1 MDTAISH
8 EDDAQPKLRFRAIFI
23 SDIHLGTPGC
33 QAAHLLDFLRHTESR
48 YLYLVGDVIDGWQLK
63 RGWYWQQS
71 HNDVIQK
78 VLRKARKGTQ
88 VTYIAGNHD
97 EALRHF
103 LGMAFGGIEIL
114 AEAEH
119 RTADGK
125 RLLVIHG
132 DLFDAVVQGAKW
144 LAYLGDRLYM
154 LSLKLNQWFN
164 RARAE
169 LGLPYWSLA
178 QFLKQRVKNAVS
190 YIGDFE
196 AALAQESRRR
206 GFDARGHCVKRGLAF
221 TTAYHTCFPEYVKPR
236 FGVPLG
242 ITYAW
247 LRRFHAASSAVLVAT
262 PAIRAL
268 LEARGFANIV
278 DWSRGVDT
286 DLFTPGESRFVELPR
301 PVFLFV
307 GRVAMEKNLPG
318 FLALDLPGTKLVGGD
333 CPHPAALPERAP
345 DAGLVGAKT

>member
-63 RGWYWQQS
+63 RRWYWQQS

-154 LSLKLNQWFN
+154 LSLKLNRWFN

-206 GFDARGHCVKRGLAF
+206 GFDGVVCGHIHKAEIRDIGGILYCNDGDWVESLTALVELDSGELRIIDWKEGLHANSASDRRMGAADQRRGRDLDEHR
-221 TTAYHTCFPEYVKPR
+221 E
-236 FGVPLG
+236 
-242 ITYAW
+242 
-247 LRRFHAASSAVLVAT
+247 VA
-262 PAIRAL
+262 RAL
-268 LEARGFANIV
+268 
-278 DWSRGVDT
+278 
-286 DLFTPGESRFVELPR
+286 
-301 PVFLFV
+301 
-307 GRVAMEKNLPG
+307 
-318 FLALDLPGTKLVGGD
+318 
-333 CPHPAALPERAP
+333 
-345 DAGLVGAKT
+345 GA